1 MLLFSQRIY
10 SFYSLKMYVLI
21 WGGEKDLFRNKII
34 QFCSLLTLTFILRDT
49 FPADST
55 ERWLSRPASTILCAA
70 MSYSSTTV
78 SSSPIEG
85 QKPGT
90 SGLRKAV
97 KVYLQKNYTE
107 NFVQCI
113 LEGGLS
119 KIEGSTLVIGGDG
132 RYYEKEATLLIIK
145 MCAAN
150 GVCLGYN
157 WQNAD
162 LFANWNK
169 VIDYGT
175 CISIYHRSW
184 DLVLFNYFKCI
195 LQK

>member
-1 MLLFSQRIY
+1 MLLFSQRIH

-49 FPADST
+49 FPADGT

-150 GVCLGYN
+150 GVSLGYN

-169 VIDYGT
+169 IIDYGT

>member
-1 MLLFSQRIY
+1 
-10 SFYSLKMYVLI
+10 
-21 WGGEKDLFRNKII
+21 
-34 QFCSLLTLTFILRDT
+34 
-49 FPADST
+49 
-55 ERWLSRPASTILCAA
+55 
-70 MSYSSTTV
+70 MSYSSTTEAT
-78 SSSPIEG
+78 SPIEG

-107 NFVQCI
+107 NFVQSI

-150 GVCLGYN
+150 GVSFDYSCLSMPN
-157 WQNAD
+157 
-162 LFANWNK
+162 
-169 VIDYGT
+169 
-175 CISIYHRSW
+175 CIFINFSLNCRSS
-184 DLVLFNYFKCI
+184 
-195 LQK
+195 